1 MSKPLLKNKDRGH
14 SPNLDTVLMVEK
26 TLSKNHEFA
35 SKNQLRL
42 SLPKQLHNKTK
53 NKIQKY
59 LEEAHKI
66 ANGKDGSIIWIFA
79 EGPRFERLEKESVR
93 LK

>member
-1 MSKPLLKNKDRGH
+1 MSKSLLKNKDRGH

-26 TLSKNHEFA
+26 VLSKKHEFA

-42 SLPKQLHNKTK
+42 SLPKQLQYMTF
-53 NKIQKY
+53 NKILKY
-59 LEEAHKI
+59 LEESNKI
-66 ANGKDGSIIWIFA
+66 AYGKDRSVFWIFA
-79 EGPRFERLEKESVR
+79 EGPQFERLEKESVK